1 MELLPSAVDREPVP
15 RAAPRLTDEGFAVL
29 RSALE
34 KHIASP
40 SPNTRSGLR
49 HAIERIC
56 LDARRSDWP
65 PESILVALKRALEA
79 IPAVARLARGPERDE
94 FVAPLVSLCIAEY
107 YRRPSTFA
115 SELPAVL
122 PIGRANERARPRSAE
137 AVRANTSTIAAKSLS
152 RRLLL
157 RLLSRRELGSRRMLA
172 AHLAISESTLGDYES
187 GARLMPLD
195 LQERLA
201 AYVLAREPEFGR
213 LARQLQGQI
222 QAALRYQA
230 GDVVRH
236 LTSPR

>member
-1 MELLPSAVDREPVP
+1 MELLPSTVDREPVP

-79 IPAVARLARGPERDE
+79 IPAVARLPRGSERDE

-107 YRRPSTFA
+107 YRRPTLA
-115 SELPAVL
+115 SDFPAVL
-122 PIGRANERARPRSAE
+122 PIGKADERATPRSAE
-137 AVRANTSTIAAKSLS
+137 AARSNTSTIAAKSLS

-157 RLLSRRELGSRRMLA
+157 RLLSQTEHASRRTLA
-172 AHLAISESTLGDYES
+172 AQLGTSESALGEFES
-187 GARLMPLD
+187 GTRLMPLE
-195 LQERLA
+195 LQDRLA
-201 AYVLAREPEFGR
+201 AFVLAPEPKLGR

-222 QAALRYQA
+222 HAARRYEA
-230 GDVVRH
+230 GEVVRH